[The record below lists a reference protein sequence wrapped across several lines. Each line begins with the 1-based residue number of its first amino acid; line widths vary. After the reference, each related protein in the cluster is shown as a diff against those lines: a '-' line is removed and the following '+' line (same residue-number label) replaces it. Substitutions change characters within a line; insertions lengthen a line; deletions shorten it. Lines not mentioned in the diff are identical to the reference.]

1 MCFSNI
7 KTDSLVFWF
16 SVCSHKNVYYFL
28 LTHSVLRVIH
38 PIQKLIPNN
47 LVTQNRESA
56 FSFTTPYSLFTYIHI
71 LVELAL

>member
-1 MCFSNI
+1 M
-7 KTDSLVFWF
+7 
-16 SVCSHKNVYYFL
+16 YYFL

-56 FSFTTPYSLFTYIHI
+56 FSLTTLYSLFTYIYI
-71 LVELAL
+71 LVELALQYFGIYNPLLAFFF